1 VKEIEVEN
9 LFCIYNGIVSRFSSK
24 RLQCLLGQETL
35 AQFIES
41 QIQSQ
46 MQHSNAEDCGCFP
59 WFLNLYRSGIFNIP
73 KHDRVYLHQH
83 WGIYER
89 ERIFP
94 IDPKSTLSRSELH
107 VSSLYNVLFRDFNNI
122 PNTGDP
128 EWIRFG
134 FCHCKTREQKKLL
147 AKAYIQLAAQ
157 TSLRQ
162 IATAWELN
170 SLLELMSTNYVDT
183 SPFASNKI
191 HPSQPSPKAIGI
203 YRLMSE
209 VLHSLSGCSV
219 CQCISVV
226 CPLHEKHESFLCKE
240 SEGNYGFH
248 AVNTWER
255 WQLLTFYAHLFS
267 LPEFDPRKMQEARQH
282 SDKQELD
289 RYIESLVPNY
299 RGEMV
304 NEHMT
309 DAMFPKVNPRLEIR
323 GEYHPCECFIHKVP
337 ISKGIN
343 QSVAADI
350 DRVRDKYKERDR
362 EHKFFWKYCI

>member
-1 VKEIEVEN
+1 VKEVEVEN
-9 LFCIYNGIVSRFSSK
+9 LFCIYNGIMRRFSSK
-24 RLQCLLGQETL
+24 RLQYLLGQETL

-46 MQHSNAEDCGCFP
+46 MKHTNAEDCGCFP

-73 KHDRVYLHQH
+73 NHDRVYLHQH

-94 IDPKSTLSRSELH
+94 IDPESILSRPELH

-122 PNTGDP
+122 PNAGDP

-134 FCHCKTREQKKLL
+134 FCYCKTREQKKLL

-162 IATAWELN
+162 IATAWESN
-170 SLLELMSTNYVDT
+170 SLLELMSTKFVDT
-183 SPFASNKI
+183 SPLASKKI
-191 HPSQPSPKAIGI
+191 HPGQPSPKAIGI

-219 CQCISVV
+219 CQFMNAV

-255 WQLLTFYAHLFS
+255 WKLLTFYAHLFS
-267 LPEFDPRKMQEARQH
+267 LPEFDPRKMQEARHH

-289 RYIESLVPNY
+289 RYIESMVPNY

-309 DAMFPKVNPRLEIR
+309 DAMFPKVNSGLEIH
-323 GEYHPCECFIHKVP
+323 GEYHPCECFIHNVP
-337 ISKGIN
+337 MSKGIY
-343 QSVAADI
+343 QYVTADI

-362 EHKFFWKYCI
+362 ELKILWN